1 MKGKSG
7 SEMRF
12 FGAKVVFSSLMVVI
26 VAASLVSSTVLAQ
39 ATPPPQSTPYPS
51 ADDINAIARQLYCPV
66 CENIPLDVCETKAC
80 IQWRSL
86 IGEKLAAGWSEQ
98 QIKDYFV
105 LNYGDRVLAEPP
117 RYGLNWLVYI
127 LPVVFFVIGIFVL
140 YRVLRQMRRAKTP
153 VITQTTAPTPGTARE
168 DTYLARVEEALRER
182 KERK

>member
-1 MKGKSG
+1 VNSSTGSKKS
-7 SEMRF
+7 SVRIAWVFASLSLVMI
-12 FGAKVVFSSLMVVI
+12 ATTIISSVVF
-26 VAASLVSSTVLAQ
+26 AQ
-39 ATPPPQSTPYPS
+39 SAPQPQTTPYPS

-80 IQWRSL
+80 EQWRGL
-86 IGEKLAAGWSEQ
+86 IGEMLANGKSEQ
-98 QIKDYFV
+98 EIKDYFV

-153 VITQTTAPTPGTARE
+153 VSASSTKPTTDTPQE
-168 DTYLARVEEALRER
+168 DTYLGRVEEALRER
-182 KERK
+182 KERR